1 VIEKKECLMT
11 SADIIITNAKVLTI
25 DGAKPR
31 ASALA
36 IAGNRILRVGSAD
49 DVSGL
54 KAKHTRMI
62 DAQMK
67 TVMPGIIEG
76 HVHLFGGS
84 VELDTLML
92 NGINGF
98 EAIAES
104 VSQYRKQRPDDP
116 VLLATGIA
124 HGSFGEPITRQIL
137 DRIVSDIPF
146 IIGCFDHHTMWANT
160 KALEAAGIMKGRKLP
175 VGNEIVLDHN
185 GIATGELLEPAAYM
199 LVQALTPTGGRE
211 WLGMTT
217 GENPNPPATSAQ
229 RELDMKFFKQG
240 IAHAASLGIT
250 SMHNMDGNWY
260 QLELLQ
266 ALLDR
271 NELDARVEIPFHHK
285 NFFETSRVDEAIEMR
300 AKYQGDM
307 LHCDRVKLFIDGVL
321 ETYTALMLEGY
332 PDQPENM
339 GAPLFTAE
347 EFNAVVARADRHGLQ
362 ISTHAIADG
371 AVRRTLDGYE
381 NAAKANGKRDSRH
394 RIEHIEMIDPADV
407 PRLKELG
414 VIASLQPIAGVGVPG
429 NPVEPILSRVGDKL
443 AYAYAWQTLRDSGAT
458 IAFSSDWP
466 VAPLSPFL
474 GMQAAMT
481 VVPLRPDCP
490 PQAQS
495 LMDTLHAFTAAGAY
509 MEFRED
515 SKGTLK
521 EGYLADIVVLDADME
536 ATPADQIAAVRP
548 TVTICDG
555 RATFES

>member
-1 VIEKKECLMT
+1 MT
-11 SADIIITNAKVLTI
+11 AADIIITNAKILTM
-25 DGAKPR
+25 DGARPK

-36 IAGNRILRVGSAD
+36 ISGNRILRVGSAD

-54 KAKHTRMI
+54 KAKHTRVI

-98 EAIAES
+98 DPIAES
-104 VSQYRKQRPDDP
+104 VSQYRKQRPNDP

-217 GENPNPPATSAQ
+217 GENPNPPATPDQ

-266 ALLDR
+266 SLLD
-271 NELDARVEIPFHHK
+271 NGELNARIEIPFHQK
-285 NFFETSRVDEAIEMR
+285 NFFELSRVDEAVEMR

-307 LHCDRVKLFIDGVL
+307 LHSDRVKLFIDGVL

-339 GAPLFTAE
+339 GAPLFSAE
-347 EFNAVVARADRHGLQ
+347 EFNAVVARADKHGLQ

-381 NAAKANGKRDSRH
+381 NAIRLNGKRDSRH
-394 RIEHIEMIDPADV
+394 RIEHIEMIDPADI

-429 NPVEPILSRVGDKL
+429 SPHEPILSRVGDKL
-443 AYAYAWQTLRDSGAT
+443 PYAYAWQTLRNAGAT

-515 SKGTLK
+515 SKGMLK
-521 EGYLADIVVLDADME
+521 DGYLADVIVLDADME

-548 TVTICDG
+548 NVTICDG
-555 RATFES
+555 RVTFEK

>member
-1 VIEKKECLMT
+1 MT
-11 SADIIITNAKVLTI
+11 TADILITNARVLTM
-25 DGAKPR
+25 DPARPR
-31 ASALA
+31 ASAVA
-36 IAGNRILRVGSAD
+36 IKGNRILRVGSMD
-49 DVSGL
+49 DVAGL
-54 KAKHTRMI
+54 KDKHTRVI

-76 HVHLFGGS
+76 HVHLFGGA
-84 VELDTLML
+84 VELETLML

-98 EAIAES
+98 QAIAES
-104 VSQYRKQRPDDP
+104 VSQYRKARPNDP

-124 HGSFGEPITRQIL
+124 HESFGEPITRQIL

-146 IIGCFDHHTMWANT
+146 MVFCFDHHTMWANT

-175 VGNEIVLDHN
+175 VGNEIVLDAN

-199 LVQALTPTGGRE
+199 LAQALTPTGGRE

-217 GENPNPPATSAQ
+217 GENPNPPATPAQ
-229 RELDMKFFKQG
+229 RELDMSFFKKG

-271 NELDARVEIPFHHK
+271 GEMNARVEIPFHHK
-285 NFFETSRVDEAIEMR
+285 NYFEPSRVDEAAEMR

-321 ETYTALMLEGY
+321 ETFTALMLDDY
-332 PDQPENM
+332 PGTTGNK

-347 EFNAVVARADRHGLQ
+347 EFNEVVTRADRHGLQ
-362 ISTHAIADG
+362 VSTHAIADG

-381 NAAKANGKRDSRH
+381 AAAKANGKRDSRH
-394 RIEHIEMIDPADV
+394 RIEHIELIDPTDI
-407 PRLKELG
+407 PRLKQLG
-414 VIASLQPIAGVGVPG
+414 VVASLQPIAGVGVPG
-429 NPVEPILSRVGDKL
+429 SPHEPILSRVGDKL
-443 AYAYAWQTLRDSGAT
+443 PYAYAWKMLRDSGAV

-481 VVPLRPDCP
+481 AKPLRRDCTS
-490 PQAQS
+490 QAQS
-495 LMDTLHAFTAAGAY
+495 LMDTLHGFTAAGAY
-509 MEFRED
+509 MEFMED
-515 SKGTLK
+515 RKGTLK
-521 EGYLADIVVLDADME
+521 EGYLADVVVLDADME
-536 ATPADQIAAVRP
+536 RTPAEAISTVRP
-548 TVTICDG
+548 VTTICDG
-555 RATFES
+555 RVTFER

>member
-1 VIEKKECLMT
+1 
-11 SADIIITNAKVLTI
+11 
-25 DGAKPR
+25 
-31 ASALA
+31 
-36 IAGNRILRVGSAD
+36 
-49 DVSGL
+49 
-54 KAKHTRMI
+54 
-62 DAQMK
+62 
-67 TVMPGIIEG
+67 
-76 HVHLFGGS
+76 
-84 VELDTLML
+84 
-92 NGINGF
+92 
-98 EAIAES
+98 
-104 VSQYRKQRPDDP
+104 
-116 VLLATGIA
+116 
-124 HGSFGEPITRQIL
+124 
-137 DRIVSDIPF
+137 
-146 IIGCFDHHTMWANT
+146 
-160 KALEAAGIMKGRKLP
+160 
-175 VGNEIVLDHN
+175 
-185 GIATGELLEPAAYM
+185 
-199 LVQALTPTGGRE
+199 
-211 WLGMTT
+211 
-217 GENPNPPATSAQ
+217 
-229 RELDMKFFKQG
+229 
-240 IAHAASLGIT
+240 
-250 SMHNMDGNWY
+250 
-260 QLELLQ
+260 
-266 ALLDR
+266 
-271 NELDARVEIPFHHK
+271 
-285 NFFETSRVDEAIEMR
+285 
-300 AKYQGDM
+300 
-307 LHCDRVKLFIDGVL
+307 
-321 ETYTALMLEGY
+321 MLEGY

-347 EFNAVVARADRHGLQ
+347 EFNAVVARADKHGLQ

-394 RIEHIEMIDPADV
+394 RNEHIEMIDPADV

-536 ATPADQIAAVRP
+536 ATPADQIAAIRP

>member
-1 VIEKKECLMT
+1 MT
-11 SADIIITNAKVLTI
+11 AADILITNARVLTM
-25 DGAKPR
+25 DPTRPR
-31 ASALA
+31 AEALA
-36 IAGNRILRVGSAD
+36 IQGNRIIRVGSKD
-49 DVSGL
+49 DVAGL
-54 KAKHTRMI
+54 KAKHTRVI
-62 DAQMK
+62 DAGMK

-92 NGINGF
+92 NGMTGF
-98 EAIAES
+98 EAIAS
-104 VSQYRKQRPDDP
+104 AVAGYRKAKPGEK
-116 VLLATGIA
+116 VLLATGIMHEA
-124 HGSFGEPITRQIL
+124 FGEPMTRQIL
-137 DRIVSDIPF
+137 DRIVPDIPF
-146 IIGCFDHHTMWANT
+146 LAFCFDHHTMWANT
-160 KALEAAGIMKGRKLP
+160 RALEAAGIMKGRDLP

-185 GIATGELLEPAAYM
+185 GIATGELREPAAYM
-199 LVQALTPTGGRE
+199 LAQALTPTGGRE

-217 GENPNPPATSAQ
+217 GENPNPPATHAQ
-229 RELDMKFFKQG
+229 RELDMSHFKKG

-266 ALLDR
+266 TLLDR
-271 NELDARVEIPFHHK
+271 GELDARIEIPFHHK
-285 NFFETSRVDEAIEMR
+285 NTFENARVEEAVEMR
-300 AKYQGDM
+300 AKYGRHRPQGDM
-307 LHCDRVKLFIDGVL
+307 LHSDRVKIFIDGVL

-347 EFNAVVARADRHGLQ
+347 DFNEIIQRADRNGLQ
-362 ISTHAIADG
+362 IATHAIGDG
-371 AVRRTLDGYE
+371 GVRRTLDAYE
-381 NAAKANGKRDSRH
+381 AAIKANGQRDSRH
-394 RIEHIEMIDPADV
+394 RIEHIEMIDPADI

-429 NPVEPILSRVGDKL
+429 NPPEPILSRVGEKKL
-443 AYAYAWQTLRDSGAT
+443 PWAYAWQTLRDTGAV

-481 VVPLRPDCP
+481 AVPMCADCK

-509 MEFRED
+509 TEFMEDR
-515 SKGTLK
+515 KGALK
-521 EGYLADIVVLDADME
+521 DGYVADVVVLDADME
-536 ATPADQIAAVRP
+536 RTAKDQIVNVRP
-548 TVTICDG
+548 QVTICDG
-555 RATFES
+555 RVTFEA